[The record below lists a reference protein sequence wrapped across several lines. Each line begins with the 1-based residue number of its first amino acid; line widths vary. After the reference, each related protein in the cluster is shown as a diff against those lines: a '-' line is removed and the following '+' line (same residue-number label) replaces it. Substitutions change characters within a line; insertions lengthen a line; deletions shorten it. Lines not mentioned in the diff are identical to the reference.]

1 MLLDLLSEKEAMEK
15 LHWQL
20 TRRTKRRLFL
30 FSNIHITDISSIVIF
45 LRFYN
50 RKLTNASERTSISSF
65 HIKETQDAKSRSRNK
80 YLRKC

>member
-50 RKLTNASERTSISSF
+50 RKLMHLKELAFQGFTLKNPRMLRVDQETNT
-65 HIKETQDAKSRSRNK
+65 
-80 YLRKC
+80 